1 MRHGYEYKQRDV
13 ELYRS
18 VQAWLRGIMPYDI
31 IVGKK
36 GGLDMNDYDDDRFD
50 SKQFRKDMEVVGKA
64 SLIILGVS
72 ILIFIVYA
80 DVSLRRG
87 VERRRAEYEQ
97 RVANAQKVLREQL
110 KEYYGLSSEQYEIL
124 QSSYGDHGLF
134 PEFDIAVGDKTFHA
148 YVSGNVLYT
157 DYLAEKITL
166 DTLKLIIESEVM
178 KAFEGTSINRSSD
191 GYSLKDVTIRI
202 PEGHGVPAGQY
213 LPAWL
218 TEQELE
224 RFKNGESRSDK
235 WRKTMSNYAYVVI
248 SGNKDKLTKEQFTEL
263 QDKIFSLYE
272 LTVVCD
278 EGTYEYYF
286 TSESFAFTS
295 KEEKKK

>member
-1 MRHGYEYKQRDV
+1 
-13 ELYRS
+13 
-18 VQAWLRGIMPYDI
+18 
-31 IVGKK
+31 
-36 GGLDMNDYDDDRFD
+36 MNDYDDDRFD

-80 DVSLRRG
+80 DVSSRRG
-87 VERRRAEYEQ
+87 VERRRAEYKQ

-134 PEFDIAVGDKTFHA
+134 PEFEIAVGDKTFHA
-148 YVSGNVLYT
+148 YVSDNVLYT

-191 GYSLKDVTIRI
+191 RYSLKYVTIRI

-248 SGNKDKLTKEQFTEL
+248 SGNKDKLTKELFKEL